1 MKYESYKRDL
11 AVRILRKI
19 DGLGQFQNMGDL
31 ERIDKTIEVLDEFL
45 PDDDSVN
52 RGHTELVDIVPVYE
66 VDKCPDC
73 GKDEPMHTDIHP
85 FCPDCGYSFN

>member
-1 MKYESYKRDL
+1 SQTALLPKGKSETHTMKYESYKRDL

-52 RGHTELVDIVPVYE
+52 RGHT
-66 VDKCPDC
+66 
-73 GKDEPMHTDIHP
+73 
-85 FCPDCGYSFN
+85 